1 MAASEQR
8 PDPDEERPFGTGAKS
23 GDQPGW
29 LVGADDAMTDEF
41 AQETS
46 SERQPP
52 RRPKPPAHAPEPVAA
67 PSTPPPAAWAAAAS
81 SIPALPGRAA
91 PADRSAWSPSS
102 ANADAEHDDA
112 FGESDDAKTAEQL
125 EDDRWEPTL
134 EKKAAQLRPLNEP
147 WWVVLLD
154 DLRTQRRTQLF
165 ALAALV
171 GVCGLAVLA
180 WPRPSSGIPLARIRH
195 NPTEYDG
202 QSVVVR
208 GLVGDVYPVG
218 GGYAFY
224 LLQGRDTIV
233 TFTRSRVPVSREK
246 IVVAGQISTGFLDGA
261 PRQALFES
269 APQ

>member
-1 MAASEQR
+1 MATSEQR
-8 PDPDEERPFGTGAKS
+8 PDPDEERPFGTGARS
-23 GDQPGW
+23 GDHPGW

-41 AQETS
+41 AQEAS
-46 SERQPP
+46 AERPAP
-52 RRPKPPAHAPEPVAA
+52 RRPKLSERRAEPVAA
-67 PSTPPPAAWAAAAS
+67 PPTPPPAAWTAAAS
-81 SIPALPGRAA
+81 SIPALPGRTA
-91 PADRSAWSPSS
+91 PAERTAWSPSS
-102 ANADAEHDDA
+102 ANADAEQDDA
-112 FGESDDAKTAEQL
+112 FGEGAKTAEEL
-125 EDDRWEPTL
+125 EDDRWEPNL

-147 WWVVLLD
+147 WWVVALD

-165 ALAALV
+165 ALAGVAAL
-171 GVCGLAVLA
+171 CGLAVLA

-195 NPTEYDG
+195 NPSEYDG